1 MTTIERTFTVGAA
14 PEAVLDY
21 LKDFSRAE
29 EWDPGTER
37 CVRTDDG
44 PVGVGS
50 TWQNE
55 SKIAGLSTELT
66 YRLAELTDDR
76 LVFVGGNDSASTKDT
91 ITVRRSGAG
100 SEITYRADIEIEGI
114 AGKLAAPA
122 TKLVFEK
129 IGRDTEHRL
138 TEVLNRLAA

>member
-50 TWQNE
+50 TWHNE